1 MSVAI
6 RMSRQGSKGNP
17 HYKIVVADNNFKRDG
32 RFIEKLGTYDP
43 NSEKGLV
50 LKQDRVD
57 YWLSVGAKP
66 TKTVTS
72 LIKRN
77 K

>member
-6 RMSRQGSKGNP
+6 RMSRQGAKGNP
-17 HYKIVVADNNFKRDG
+17 HYRIVAADNNFQRDG
-32 RFIEKLGTYDP
+32 RFLEKLGTYDP
-43 NSEKGLV
+43 NAENGLV
-50 LKQDRVD
+50 LKKDRVD
-57 YWLSVGAKP
+57 YWSSVGAKP
-66 TKTVTS
+66 TKTVSS